1 MSPHSG
7 VFSVNHMAKEFQE
20 LKDRLVKLSDEQ
32 LLEMVLAPPGEYRQ
46 DALDIAKAEL
56 KWRRVEIP
64 TPEEP
69 ETTETTTGSLADDPL
84 PGRTG
89 RAREGLP
96 ENVCPICGGALRS
109 GTLVAEKEVT
119 VVFSDSHEERFVRV
133 NACTQCGQLSLVVD
147 FETEV
152 QQ

>member
-1 MSPHSG
+1 
-7 VFSVNHMAKEFQE
+7 MAKEFHE

-32 LLEMVLAPPGEYRQ
+32 LLEMVSAPPGEYRQ

-64 TPEEP
+64 KPDEP
-69 ETTETTTGSLADDPL
+69 ETTDTTTGSTAGDPL
-84 PGRTG
+84 LGRIG

-96 ENVCPICGGALRS
+96 ESVCLICGGSLRS
-109 GTLVAEKEVT
+109 ATLVAEKEVT
-119 VVFSDSHEERFVRV
+119 VVFADNHEERFVRV